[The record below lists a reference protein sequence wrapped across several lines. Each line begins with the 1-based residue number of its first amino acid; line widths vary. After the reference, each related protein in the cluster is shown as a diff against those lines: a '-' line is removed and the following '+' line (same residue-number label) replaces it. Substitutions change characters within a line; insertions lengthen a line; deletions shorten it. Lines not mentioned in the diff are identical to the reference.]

1 MEFQVALFQT
11 IPIFSF
17 QGKAT
22 LALLEKYLILFPSS
36 RNESWRLKYLCRKVL
51 LKRSGPTKQ
60 ETDGTE
66 EFWDYQI

>member
-36 RNESWRLKYLCRKVL
+36 RNES
-51 LKRSGPTKQ
+51 
-60 ETDGTE
+60 
-66 EFWDYQI
+66 